1 MLLRLIGGEE
11 VLLTERELWLGLR
24 HRDTLFFFAGV
35 VAFLMVL
42 DVRGE
47 GRNYALW
54 QCALFFAA
62 SQLLAVVSVSI
73 VLSLLRSLH
82 RTPDPLRLHL
92 TPFAMMAAAFMTLTC
107 ELSVYLAGGRVLDSA
122 LELAMLWFLFY
133 ALGELQAI
141 MLLTMIAPRVLD
153 DLRGRGI
160 STAEAEP
167 PEAEATDAVMVGDLR
182 IDPATIRHVRAE
194 GNYVDIRTDSA
205 RHYLLAT
212 FATVV
217 AALGP
222 EHGRQIHRS
231 HWVAARVLQGFYRDG
246 RDLVV
251 RLEDGSEI
259 RVAQSRQK
267 DLLPWLES
275 VTGRI
280 KPETPP
286 V

>member
-141 MLLTMIAPRVLD
+141 MLLTMIAPRVLAAVLCLPILVLAADVIGVMGCTADRLDRIAGDED
-153 DLRGRGI
+153 DDVDKCGEDADGCEPDARGYECEHCGKFKVYGAEECLMMGI
-160 STAEAEP
+160 
-167 PEAEATDAVMVGDLR
+167 G
-182 IDPATIRHVRAE
+182 
-194 GNYVDIRTDSA
+194 G
-205 RHYLLAT
+205 
-212 FATVV
+212 
-217 AALGP
+217 
-222 EHGRQIHRS
+222 
-231 HWVAARVLQGFYRDG
+231 
-246 RDLVV
+246 
-251 RLEDGSEI
+251 
-259 RVAQSRQK
+259 
-267 DLLPWLES
+267 
-275 VTGRI
+275 
-280 KPETPP
+280 
-286 V
+286 